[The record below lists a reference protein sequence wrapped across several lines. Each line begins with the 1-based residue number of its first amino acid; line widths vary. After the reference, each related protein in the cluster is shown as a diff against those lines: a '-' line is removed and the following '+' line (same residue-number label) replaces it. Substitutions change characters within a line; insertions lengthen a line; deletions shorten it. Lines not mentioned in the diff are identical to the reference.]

1 MTLCDRCGEEQDEPR
16 RQRDEGVSEEMTFT
30 ATLGIG
36 GKGTPISEFCSLVDI
51 VTKRHGKDV
60 MISECDKKG
69 HMHFSKDKK
78 HLGYI
83 DINNGSLIWD
93 TAKP

>member
-1 MTLCDRCGEEQDEPR
+1 M
-16 RQRDEGVSEEMTFT
+16 SFT

-36 GKGTPISEFCSLVDI
+36 GAGTPISEFCALVDI
-51 VTKRHGKDV
+51 ITKRHGKDV

-69 HMHFSKDKK
+69 HMHFSKKVTGMKAGSIVDQ

-83 DINNGSLIWD
+83 DINTGSLVWD
-93 TAKP
+93 TVKK

>member
-1 MTLCDRCGEEQDEPR
+1 M
-16 RQRDEGVSEEMTFT
+16 SFT

-36 GKGTPISEFCSLVDI
+36 GGPDAPGTPVKEFCALIDI
-51 VTKRHGKDV
+51 ITKRHGKDV
-60 MISECDKKG
+60 MVKECDKKG

-83 DINNGSLIWD
+83 DINTGSLVWD
-93 TAKP
+93 PVK